1 MPPCSSL
8 PPLLESNG
16 VWRLISSGREV
27 SVKKW
32 IVVAVASVAL
42 TGCNEGEQTVESG
55 ISEDGMTVECPSA
68 DVRTTYEDTEP
79 RCEIYSCRWN
89 CVKYEGIPNQYVD
102 RQYKSCAGSRWVFE
116 AEYTRDSAACNI
128 DD

>member
-1 MPPCSSL
+1 M
-8 PPLLESNG
+8 
-16 VWRLISSGREV
+16 ISSGREV

-68 DVRTTYEDTEP
+68 DVRTT
-79 RCEIYSCRWN
+79 
-89 CVKYEGIPNQYVD
+89 
-102 RQYKSCAGSRWVFE
+102 
-116 AEYTRDSAACNI
+116 
-128 DD
+128 